1 MPEDSIGQ
9 ICFDLVIVFIFILI
23 NAFFSA
29 AEMAVISLNDA
40 KVKKQAEDGN
50 KKAKRILKFIE
61 NPSTFLATI
70 QVGVT
75 LAGFLSS
82 AFAAD
87 KFSGRLTNWLDP
99 SGKYSF
105 LGTVCTVI
113 VTVILSYFSL
123 VLGELVPKRIAQNNA
138 ERLAFGSSSIVRT
151 FGTLMKPFVRFLTL
165 STNAVLRLLHIDPE
179 VKETNVTEE
188 EIRMMV
194 DVGSEE
200 GSIEDSEKQMI
211 QNIFEFNDK
220 DVVEIMTHRK
230 KIVALPIDASYEEV
244 MDIARNEKYTRI
256 PIYKETIDEI
266 VGILHIKDLLGL
278 SNENGEFSL
287 EKIMRPPLF
296 VHETKKISALFH
308 EMKKGKMQLAVI
320 VDEYGGTMGIATIED
335 MLEEIVGNITDEFD
349 EEEQEILNMNDGGF
363 LVQGDMTLSDLEEAI
378 GVDLDSDDY
387 DTIAGLTLSLLDR
400 VPDHGETP
408 EVQYKNVKIKVIQV
422 EENWISKLLLHVIPE
437 EPDKN
442 EEDEEE

>member
-1 MPEDSIGQ
+1 MPEDSIGR
-9 ICFDLVIVFIFILI
+9 IILDLVIVFIFILI

-40 KVKKQAEDGN
+40 KIKKQAEDGD
-50 KKAKRILKFIE
+50 KKSKRVLRFIE
-61 NPSTFLATI
+61 NPASFLATI

-75 LAGFLSS
+75 LAGFLAS
-82 AFAAD
+82 AFAANR
-87 KFSGRLTNWLDP
+87 FTGRLTAWLDP
-99 SGKYSF
+99 DGKYSF

-113 VTVILSYFSL
+113 VTLILSYFSL

-138 ERLAFGSSSIVRT
+138 EKLAFHSSSIVRT
-151 FGTLMKPFVRFLTL
+151 FGTIMKPFVRFLTI

-188 EIRMMV
+188 EIRMLV

-220 DVVEIMTHRK
+220 DVAEIMTHRK
-230 KIVALPIDASYEEV
+230 QVVALPIDSTYEEV
-244 MDIARNEKYTRI
+244 MDVATNEKYTRI
-256 PIYKETIDEI
+256 PVYKETIDEI
-266 VGILHIKDLLGL
+266 VGILHIKDLLGV
-278 SNENGEFSL
+278 SNEDGGFSL

-296 VHETKKISALFH
+296 VHETKKISDLFH

-349 EEEQEILNMNDGGF
+349 EEEQELLNMNDGGF
-363 LVQGDMTLSDLEEAI
+363 LVRGDMTLSDLEEAI
-378 GVDLDSDDY
+378 GVDLVSEDY

-408 EVQYKNVKIKVIQV
+408 EVQYKNLKIKVIQV

-437 EPDKN
+437 EPDEEEK
-442 EEDEEE
+442 EDEE

>member
-1 MPEDSIGQ
+1 MPEDSIGR
-9 ICFDLVIVFIFILI
+9 IILDLVIVFIFILI

-40 KVKKQAEDGN
+40 KIKKQAEDGD
-50 KKAKRILKFIE
+50 KKSKRVLRFIE
-61 NPSTFLATI
+61 NPASFLATI

-75 LAGFLSS
+75 LAGFLAS
-82 AFAAD
+82 AFAANR
-87 KFSGRLTNWLDP
+87 FTGRLTAWLDP
-99 SGKYSF
+99 DGKYSF

-113 VTVILSYFSL
+113 VTLILSYFSL

-138 ERLAFGSSSIVRT
+138 EKLAFRSSSVVRT
-151 FGTLMKPFVRFLTL
+151 FGTIMKPFVRFLTI

-179 VKETNVTEE
+179 VKEE
-188 EIRMMV
+188 EIRMLV

-220 DVVEIMTHRK
+220 DVAEIMTHRK
-230 KIVALPIDASYEEV
+230 QVVALPIDSTYEEV
-244 MDIARNEKYTRI
+244 MDVATNEKYTRI
-256 PIYKETIDEI
+256 PVYKETIDEI
-266 VGILHIKDLLGL
+266 VGILHIKDLLGV
-278 SNENGEFSL
+278 SNEDGGFSL

-296 VHETKKISALFH
+296 VHETKKISDLFH

-349 EEEQEILNMNDGGF
+349 EEEQELLKMNDGGF
-363 LVQGDMTLSDLEEAI
+363 LVRGDMTLSDLEEAI
-378 GVDLDSDDY
+378 GVDLVSEDY

-408 EVQYKNVKIKVIQV
+408 EVQYKNLKIKVIQV

-437 EPDKN
+437 EPDEEEK
-442 EEDEEE
+442 EDEE

>member
-1 MPEDSIGQ
+1 MV
-9 ICFDLVIVFIFILI
+9 FDLVIVFIFILI

-40 KVKKQAEDGN
+40 KIKKQAEDGD
-50 KKAKRILKFIE
+50 KKSKKVLRFIE
-61 NPSTFLATI
+61 NPSAFLATI

-75 LAGFLSS
+75 LAGFMAS
-82 AFAAD
+82 AFAANR
-87 KFSGRLTNWLDP
+87 FTGRLTAWLDP
-99 SGKYSF
+99 NGRFSF
-105 LGTVCTVI
+105 LGTLCTVL

-123 VLGELVPKRIAQNNA
+123 VFGELVPKRIAQNNA
-138 ERLAFGSSSIVRT
+138 ERLAFRSANTVRA

-230 KIVALPIDASYEEV
+230 KIVALPIDATYEEV
-244 MDIARNEKYTRI
+244 MNIARNEKYTRI

-278 SNENGEFSL
+278 TNENGDFSL

-296 VHETKKISALFH
+296 VHETKKISDLFH

-349 EEEQEILNMNDGGF
+349 EEEQQLLNMNDGGY

-378 GVDLDSDDY
+378 GVDLDSEDY

-437 EPDKN
+437 EK
-442 EEDEEE
+442 EEESEDEE

>member
-1 MPEDSIGQ
+1 MPDDSIGQ
-9 ICFDLVIVFIFILI
+9 IVFDLVIVFIFILI

-40 KVKKQAEDGN
+40 KIKKQAEDGD
-50 KKAKRILKFIE
+50 KKSKKVLRFIE
-61 NPSTFLATI
+61 NPSAFLATI

-75 LAGFLSS
+75 LAGFMAS
-82 AFAAD
+82 AFAANR
-87 KFSGRLTNWLDP
+87 FTGRLTAWLDP
-99 SGKYSF
+99 NGRFSF
-105 LGTVCTVI
+105 LGTLCTVL

-123 VLGELVPKRIAQNNA
+123 VFGELVPKRIAQNNA
-138 ERLAFGSSSIVRT
+138 ERLAFRSANTVRA

-230 KIVALPIDASYEEV
+230 KIVALPIDATYEEV
-244 MDIARNEKYTRI
+244 MNIARNEKYTRI

-278 SNENGEFSL
+278 TNENGDFSL

-296 VHETKKISALFH
+296 VHETKKISDLFH

-349 EEEQEILNMNDGGF
+349 EEEQQLLNMNDGGY

-378 GVDLDSDDY
+378 GVDLDSEDY

-437 EPDKN
+437 EK
-442 EEDEEE
+442 EEESEDEE

>member
-1 MPEDSIGQ
+1 MPDDSIGQ
-9 ICFDLVIVFIFILI
+9 IVFDLVIVFIFILI

-40 KVKKQAEDGN
+40 KIKKQAEDGD
-50 KKAKRILKFIE
+50 KKSKKVLRFIE
-61 NPSTFLATI
+61 NPSAFLATI

-75 LAGFLSS
+75 LAGFMAS
-82 AFAAD
+82 AFAANR
-87 KFSGRLTNWLDP
+87 FTGRLTAWLDP
-99 SGKYSF
+99 NGRFSF
-105 LGTVCTVI
+105 LGTLCTVL

-123 VLGELVPKRIAQNNA
+123 VFGELVPKRIAQNNA
-138 ERLAFGSSSIVRT
+138 EKLAFRSANTVRA

-230 KIVALPIDASYEEV
+230 KIVALPIDATYEEV
-244 MDIARNEKYTRI
+244 MNIARNEKYTRI

-278 SNENGEFSL
+278 TNENGDFSL

-296 VHETKKISALFH
+296 VHETKKISDLFH

-349 EEEQEILNMNDGGF
+349 EEEQQLLNMNDGGY

-378 GVDLDSDDY
+378 GVDLDSEDY

-437 EPDKN
+437 EK
-442 EEDEEE
+442 EEESEDEE